1 MSYYGNKQ
9 VSAMDEL
16 KKRIKENTL
25 SGVYLF
31 WGAEEYTKD
40 FYADKLRKLVKG
52 SPLPEFNYVVF
63 DVETSTPGDFE
74 EAVDALPYL
83 WDHKVI
89 EVRNLMPGK
98 LSADD
103 GEAYARILSTLP
115 DYLTVFILMRSG
127 DYNGS
132 TSGASAKKP
141 EKDKEKERRNGFK
154 TLLSAVEEY
163 GLVVEFQSEKGDK
176 LCHWVERHFAS
187 RHVKISHGLASF
199 LVSYCGSDM
208 YTLQGEIQKL
218 CDASQGVVLTEQD
231 VKTYCSPNESHVFF
245 DVASCMVRRDLA
257 GARRI
262 LSSLRM
268 TPDDVTMAMGFLA
281 SNYRLMALVKS
292 GMDHGRSASQIASE
306 HKVSSWK
313 VSKVISSLQNID
325 SASLH
330 RAIAD
335 IAEADIRI
343 KTRRGDSVAAL
354 ELLVYRICTYG

>member
-1 MSYYGNKQ
+1 MSAYGNKQ
-9 VSAMDEL
+9 PSSMDEL
-16 KKRIKENTL
+16 KKCIKENTM

-40 FYADKLRKLVKG
+40 FYADKIRKLVKG
-52 SPLPEFNYVVF
+52 SPLPEFNNVIF
-63 DVETSTPGDFE
+63 DAETSTPGDLE
-74 EAVDALPYL
+74 EAADALPYL
-83 WDHKVI
+83 WEQKVI
-89 EVRNLMPGK
+89 EIRNLTPGK
-98 LSADD
+98 VSADD

-115 DYLTVFILMRSG
+115 DYLTVLILMRSG
-127 DYNGS
+127 DYNGG
-132 TSGASAKKP
+132 TSQNTKKSD
-141 EKDKEKERRNGFK
+141 KDKEKEKRNGFK

-163 GLVVEFQSEKGDK
+163 GLVVEFQTEKGDK

-187 RHVKISHGLASF
+187 RHVKISHSLSSF

-218 CDASQGVVLTEQD
+218 CDAYQGTPLTEQD
-231 VKTYCSPNESHVFF
+231 VKTYCSANESHVFF
-245 DVASCMVRRDLA
+245 DVASCMVRGDLA

-281 SNYRLMALVKS
+281 SNYRQMALVKS
-292 GMDHGRSASQIASE
+292 GMDHGKSASQIAAE
-306 HKVSSWK
+306 HKISSWK
-313 VSKVISSLQNID
+313 VSKVVSSLQNID
-325 SASLH
+325 SATLH

-335 IAEADIRI
+335 IAEADLRM

-354 ELLVYRICTYG
+354 ELLVYRICTYGR